1 MIKSPD
7 DLMTEDQ
14 VYERY
19 PKKFADREL
28 REARQKGL
36 IDFYDLRKGPHYS
49 EEQLAA
55 YLETQLKSKQCDNET
70 LNDNSL
76 SDPPGRP
83 NGSSKSEGGGSQPRI
98 AALS

>member
-1 MIKSPD
+1 MIKTPD
-7 DLMTEDQ
+7 DLMNEDE
-14 VYERY
+14 VYTRY

-55 YLETQLKSKQCDNET
+55 YLETQLKSKQCQNEL
-70 LNDNSL
+70 LNDNS
-76 SDPPGRP
+76 PNGQPGRP
-83 NGSSKSEGGGSQPRI
+83 NASSKSEGIGSPPRI
-98 AALS
+98 GALS